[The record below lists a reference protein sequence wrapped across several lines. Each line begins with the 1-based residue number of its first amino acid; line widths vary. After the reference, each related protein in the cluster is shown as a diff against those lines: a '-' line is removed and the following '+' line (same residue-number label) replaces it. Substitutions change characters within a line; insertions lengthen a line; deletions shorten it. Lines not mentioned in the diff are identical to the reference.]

1 MTVAVKWIGSPNYFP
16 GRLGHNPNW
25 TAADPATWI
34 VLHTTVS
41 TRDSAAS
48 RFTSSAGQ
56 ASPTYMV
63 DLDGSIYQY
72 VREDDGPWTNGVN
85 DGVGSNLDSITIE
98 HVDNK
103 DYNGPRTAELY
114 EASAQLVAD
123 ISRRRGIPLV
133 HRRDGGGVIG
143 HNEVASPGNQTACPD
158 GLDINRIIARAN
170 EILHP
175 PPPPPPPPVDARPEW
190 EKNYKDNPQTFTL
203 YAPVPIISLSDGT
216 GHAGT
221 VPVGTLVVAGETHAF
236 GQNWWVTAYG
246 KAHAHGIPKYD
257 VARAIVPPPPPPPP
271 PPPAP
276 EPAPVPTPQPE
287 PAPNPVPAPTP
298 PPAPP
303 PPQPPQLPPGATWQD
318 WLINLADHEITALI
332 EYFKEHLAGRKP

>member
-25 TAADPATWI
+25 TQDDPNTWI

-48 RFTSSAGQ
+48 RFTSAAGQ
-56 ASPTYMV
+56 ASCTYMV

-103 DYNGPRTAELY
+103 DYNGPRTPELY

-123 ISRRRGIPLV
+123 IAKRRGIPLI
-133 HRRDGGGVIG
+133 HRGAGGGVIG
-143 HNEVASPGNQTACPD
+143 HNEVAPPGNQTACPD
-158 GLDINRIIARAN
+158 GLDITRIIKRAN
-170 EILHP
+170 EIL
-175 PPPPPPPPVDARPEW
+175 
-190 EKNYKDNPQTFTL
+190 N
-203 YAPVPIISLSDGT
+203 
-216 GHAGT
+216 
-221 VPVGTLVVAGETHAF
+221 
-236 GQNWWVTAYG
+236 
-246 KAHAHGIPKYD
+246 
-257 VARAIVPPPPPPPP
+257 
-271 PPPAP
+271 
-276 EPAPVPTPQPE
+276 
-287 PAPNPVPAPTP
+287 P

-303 PPQPPQLPPGATWQD
+303 PVPPPAPVPDWKKNLRPNPQSFTLYRPVVIHALADSSNLGVSVPAGPLDVASETTAFGHDWWVTSYGAQHGHGLLKSEVAAASTPPAPAPVPEPTPAPVPDPVPPLPPPDPPVPIPSPLHGSWQKIIAD
-318 WLINLADHEITALI
+318 WTDHEILALI
-332 EYFKEHLAGRKP
+332 DWLKNQHTQRKMNQ